1 MSPSSGVLWRQF
13 YRAMTTR
20 TPRSP
25 GRIGRQALGL
35 LRGLRAWLHGRRPG
49 CSLVLMIQTE
59 KGMAADLSATAWLGS
74 DANQQCQQGVA
85 GRLGL
90 QLVENKLPL

>member
-1 MSPSSGVLWRQF
+1 MSPSSGALWRQF

-49 CSLVLMIQTE
+49 SSLVLMIQTE